1 MSFILSVCG
10 ENYSIMLGDRQET
23 IKSGNLYIPIRH
35 DFKKVYSINE
45 NVCIGF
51 AGDSKIVK
59 NFVSEIHI
67 YKNSSIYEIKDNIL
81 MKVKSLSFNEFGL
94 KYIISGKENK
104 RFITYYYDNK
114 DNFKENEFNT
124 LKHNVA
130 IVYAPPID
138 VDKETIEKIV
148 TRYIYDNMSKIKTTD
163 ELLSCMAQCIVAV
176 SKISKT
182 VDDNILGEKIFWII
196 HIKKYLLTILV

>member
-1 MSFILSVCG
+1 
-10 ENYSIMLGDRQET
+10 
-23 IKSGNLYIPIRH
+23 
-35 DFKKVYSINE
+35 
-45 NVCIGF
+45 
-51 AGDSKIVK
+51 
-59 NFVSEIHI
+59 
-67 YKNSSIYEIKDNIL
+67 

-182 VDDNILGEKIFWII
+182 VDDNILGEKIF
-196 HIKKYLLTILV
+196 